1 MGAQWAH
8 GACEDNSMF
17 KLAEKYGLLS
27 NDMERDAFGD
37 MNHESFDL
45 EHVYLKDGVLI
56 PEKLAVIAGE
66 IHTKTCEKLQSLYDD
81 DQDDISPQSKQ
92 FCINFDWN
100 WNLDPI
106 FFNKLIDRTI
116 SLSKI
121 GCTANV
127 VAFKAVHNFWVR
139 PDWNF
144 IEKENVIN

>member
-1 MGAQWAH
+1 MYILLIFTGGRFLVEEHNGHTLHMGAQWAH

-27 NDMERDAFGD
+27 NDMERDGFGD

-92 FCINFDWN
+92 FCINFD
-100 WNLDPI
+100 
-106 FFNKLIDRTI
+106 
-116 SLSKI
+116 
-121 GCTANV
+121 
-127 VAFKAVHNFWVR
+127 
-139 PDWNF
+139 
-144 IEKENVIN
+144 